1 MKESVAVAIME
12 AMGDRMIVHDDKM
25 LLRARKTRVQPGR
38 GRPGGVGL
46 EDGWWRVVPVAIDR
60 EGQREFTGY
69 WNKNTGESHG
79 VGWGKTDEGAR
90 RLEIEPGWTMSARR
104 RLELGRGVWVTLEA
118 NQVDLFIGNL
128 YDNMGSRY
136 REALG
141 YLVDMVDRG
150 IVKYQPIMEASERR
164 KTEAVRNRLKR
175 EFNIAEYEHNVLF
188 RGELGRE
195 LFEQLRR
202 VAVTD
207 SAMKLEAG
215 TIYLKGFNRYKGL
228 KRAVKYYDIGMREG
242 EKAGEL
248 FKLET
253 TLLKDYFKAEGMGVS
268 DMLEQPVIQE
278 RIKTE
283 LEKAI
288 EGTLCYVS
296 EGTMNGI
303 QRELE
308 LEGRVTVRE
317 VTRAMLSSSMTLSER
332 VAELERKVAEHERR
346 VSELEAKERARK

>member
-1 MKESVAVAIME
+1 MKEAIAVAIME
-12 AMGDRMIVHDDKM
+12 AMGDKMIVHDDKM

-90 RLEIEPGWTMSARR
+90 RLEQEQGWKPTYRR
-104 RLELGRGVWVTLEA
+104 RLKIGEGVYATMEG

-128 YDNMGSRY
+128 YENMGSRY

-150 IVKYQPIMEASERR
+150 VVRYQPRIEPSDRR
-164 KTEAVRNRLKR
+164 KKEAIRNRMKR
-175 EFNIAEYEHNVLF
+175 EFKIAEYEHNVLF
-188 RGELGRE
+188 RGEVGRE
-195 LFEQLRR
+195 LFEQFRTIAER
-202 VAVTD
+202 DKSMV
-207 SAMKLEAG
+207 LEEG

-228 KRAVKYYDIGMREG
+228 KRAVKFYDIGVREG
-242 EKAGEL
+242 GQPGEL

-268 DMLEQPVIQE
+268 DMLEQPDIQE
-278 RIKTE
+278 RIKSE

-288 EGTLCYVS
+288 EGTLCLVS
-296 EGTMNGI
+296 EGTMHGI

-308 LEGRVTVRE
+308 LEGRATVRE
-317 VTRAMLSSSMTLSER
+317 VTRAMLSSRRTLSER